1 MATRSK
7 LVLLIVE
14 DDEVLL
20 RALYLLFHKSK
31 YTIASATDGATAVQ
45 MAQRLKPDLIL
56 LDLLLP
62 KMNGFEVL
70 RIIKADPATKDTPVV
85 VLSNLGDVSDIE
97 KAKTLGATDYFIKA
111 NTDLAVLE
119 SKINKLLE
127 SKLSLQTNPSAL
139 TPTKTQGVQPSI

>member
-1 MATRSK
+1 MAIRTK

-20 RALYLLFHKSK
+20 RALYMLFHKSK
-31 YTIASATDGATAVQ
+31 YTIASATDGAMAVQ

-62 KMNGFEVL
+62 KMDGFEVL
-70 RIIKADPATKDTPVV
+70 RIIKADQALKATPVI
-85 VLSNLGDVSDIE
+85 VLSNLGDISDIE
-97 KAKTLGATDYFIKA
+97 KAKTLGAEEYFIKA

-119 SKINKLLE
+119 SKVNKLLE
-127 SKLSLQTNPSAL
+127 SKLSPQTNSSVSPTVGAQDGL
-139 TPTKTQGVQPSI
+139 TAT

>member
-1 MATRSK
+1 MAIRTK

-20 RALYLLFHKSK
+20 RALYMLFHKSK
-31 YTIASATDGATAVQ
+31 YTIASATDGAMAVQ

-62 KMNGFEVL
+62 KMDGFEVL
-70 RIIKADPATKDTPVV
+70 RIIKADQALKATPVI
-85 VLSNLGDVSDIE
+85 VLSNLGDISDIE
-97 KAKTLGATDYFIKA
+97 KAKTLGAEEYFIKA

-119 SKINKLLE
+119 SKVNKLLE
-127 SKLSLQTNPSAL
+127 SKLSPQTNSSVSPTVGGQDGL
-139 TPTKTQGVQPSI
+139 TAA